1 MNSAWTITYFTP
13 AVEKFVLRLPDDLA
27 ASYAR
32 VADMMVRFG
41 ANLGL
46 PHTRALGGGLF
57 ELRLSGL
64 QGIAR
69 VFFCLRIGKRIV
81 LLHGFIKKTQETPK
95 SELDKANKLLAK
107 AKLK

>member
-46 PHTRALGGGLF
+46 PHTRTLGGGLF
-57 ELRLSGL
+57 ELRLSGSE
-64 QGIAR
+64 GIAR

-95 SELDKANKLLAK
+95 SELDKAKKLLAK